1 MKSIFTITMK
11 FMNFEIVYLKNE
23 EQDFDEVNLFLEED
37 EVTLNV

>member
-1 MKSIFTITMK
+1 MKLMFTITMK

-23 EQDFDEVNLFLEED
+23 EQDFDEMNLFLEED

>member
-1 MKSIFTITMK
+1 MK